1 MLVSKPSAIQ
11 IYLFRSHVESSDVDR
26 ILQIFDNAQQ
36 VFIYY
41 INHLYTVCPK
51 KNSYKILDA

>member
-1 MLVSKPSAIQ
+1 MLIINLSSIQ

-36 VFIYY
+36 VFILIIY
-41 INHLYTVCPK
+41 IWCVLK
-51 KNSYKILDA
+51 KNSNKILDA